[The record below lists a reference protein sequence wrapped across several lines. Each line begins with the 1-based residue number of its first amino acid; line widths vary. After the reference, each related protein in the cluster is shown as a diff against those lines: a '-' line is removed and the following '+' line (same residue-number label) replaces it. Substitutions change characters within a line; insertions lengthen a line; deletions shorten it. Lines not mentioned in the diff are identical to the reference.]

1 MFPANQHI
9 SANHSQTCFSL
20 PAQTKQYP
28 SVYLDLPQCTV
39 CVRIQWPNDRHACST
54 NTQTEKE
61 KKNSSTG
68 HRQHHMLTL
77 HAMPLCHLRMKHSR
91 LLQSSYIGLA
101 SSRNETMQHISFS
114 VAPRRSRFFG
124 CRLRSSVIIIRFS
137 YRLVALRDWR
147 FNRNRGPLAEKN
159 PYGIVIF
166 SHRVTKIYRGVCI
179 FENFS
184 QRTHIRYY
192 IFIYK

>member
-54 NTQTEKE
+54 NTQTER
-61 KKNSSTG
+61 KKKKQ
-68 HRQHHMLTL
+68 QHGPPPTPHAFTL

-91 LLQSSYIGLA
+91 SLQSSYIGLA

-147 FNRNRGPLAEKN
+147 FNRNRGASRRKKPVRKRN
-159 PYGIVIF
+159 IF
-166 SHRVTKIYRGVCI
+166 TSCY
-179 FENFS
+179 ENISWRLHF
-184 QRTHIRYY
+184 RKFFAKDTYPILYIHI
-192 IFIYK
+192 